1 MLAKATLGMS
11 ALIGLAICPI
21 LGLALT
27 EAETV
32 LSRNFNQAL
41 AQKVHFFAFT
51 APIGT
56 RPPDRALAGDEG
68 FWLSRAEAELAT
80 PFIKT
85 LTVGNRINISNGD
98 GRDHTLEVVDV
109 SALGSN
115 LTSITTAGSDHKF
128 VLITCRTG
136 PEDGSRTVR
145 FIVEDET
152 MSAGSPVVKTPKAL

>member
-11 ALIGLAICPI
+11 ALIGLAICPF
-21 LGLALT
+21 LGLALI
-27 EAETV
+27 ESDSF
-32 LSRNFNQAL
+32 LNHIFNQAL
-41 AQKVHFFAFT
+41 AQKVHGLAFT

-56 RPPDRALAGDEG
+56 RSAEHTLAGDEG

-85 LTVGNRINISNGD
+85 LAVGNRINITSGD
-98 GRDHTLEVVDV
+98 GDHALEVVDV
-109 SALGSN
+109 RALGSN

-128 VLITCRTG
+128 VLVTCKTG

-152 MSAGSPVVKTPKAL
+152 MEAGPPVAKTPKAL

>member
-11 ALIGLAICPI
+11 ALVGLAICTF

-27 EAETV
+27 EPDTI
-32 LSRNFNQAL
+32 LSRIFNQAL
-41 AQKVHFFAFT
+41 AQKIHGFAFT

-56 RPPDRALAGDEG
+56 QPPQRTLAGDEG

-85 LTVGNRINISNGD
+85 LAVGNRIKITSGD

-109 SALGSN
+109 RALGSN

-128 VLITCRTG
+128 VLVTCKTG

-152 MSAGSPVVKTPKAL
+152 MEAGSPVVKTPKAL